1 MSVGKNF
8 NSILTQFA
16 AELVGI
22 FNRILLKF
30 ACKMDEAY
38 GRIALLESR
47 LINLTNEIQFAIDYK
62 SQNVDV
68 FFLLTMAM
76 IIFCKPSKLSLITVL
91 LI

>member
-1 MSVGKNF
+1 
-8 NSILTQFA
+8 
-16 AELVGI
+16 
-22 FNRILLKF
+22 
-30 ACKMDEAY
+30 MDEAY